1 MFRYWRNERF
11 IPTRTGYSLS
21 AQSSRVGEP
30 FRFLP
35 TKTWPPGRP
44 IHVAALIRK
53 SPNCS
58 RRDPQTCKQNGTTRR
73 TENNKPRV
81 PLHLLAYTA
90 PMRLPALNR
99 KTEDSVAPSS
109 RGTLPNERPGKA
121 KPNILLGL

>member
-30 FRFLP
+30 LRFLP
-35 TKTWPPGRP
+35 TKTWPTNPCRGLDSE
-44 IHVAALIRK
+44 I
-53 SPNCS
+53 PNCS
-58 RRDPQTCKQNGTTRR
+58 RRDQQTCKQNGKTRR
-73 TENNKPRV
+73 TENNKTRV

-109 RGTLPNERPGKA
+109 RGTLPNERPRKA
-121 KPNILLGL
+121 KPNILSGL